1 MATQQEVITK
11 AQTDAQTINDNF
23 SYLDTEVKKRALS
36 SSIGNGM
43 LTIQKNNTAIGTFTA
58 NATSP
63 VTVNISVPTTVA
75 ELSDSS
81 NYALKSEI
89 ASAITPSGSIDFAS
103 LPTPS
108 ASNLGYLYNVTD
120 AFTTT
125 SSFIEGSG
133 KKYPAGTNVYVVQSG
148 SSYKW
153 DVMMGFI
160 DTSSYDTHIANSTVH
175 VTEADKSNWNA
186 KQNALT
192 FDNTPTQNSNNP
204 VKSGG
209 VFSAVNGKADKSTT
223 LAGYGITNAYTKTET
238 TSLISSATSTLVT
251 AGTSLSH
258 YGITDAYTKTEV
270 DAYLNSCFN
279 TTITPLGTSV

>member
-11 AQTDAQTINDNF
+11 AQTDAQTINENF

-36 SSIGNGM
+36 SSIGNGQ
-43 LTIQKNNTAIGTFTA
+43 LTIKKNNTTVGTFTA

-75 ELSDSS
+75 ELSDAS

-89 ASAITPSGSIDFAS
+89 ASAITPSGSIAFAS

-192 FDNTPTQNSNNP
+192 FDNTPTENSNNP

-223 LAGYGITNAYTKTET
+223 LAGYGIT
-238 TSLISSATSTLVT
+238 
-251 AGTSLSH
+251 
-258 YGITDAYTKTEV
+258 DAYTKTEV

-279 TTITPLGTSV
+279 TTITPLGTSA